1 MERVTVR
8 QEGPTVKYLL
18 LIYYD
23 EGDLAADGTD
33 AQSDE
38 FAAYTAFNAHLAE
51 VGGNLAAEALQSVST
66 ATTVRVRNDEV
77 LLTDGPF
84 AETKEQL
91 GGFYL
96 VEAADLD
103 AAIELASR
111 IPSVRYGSVEV
122 RPIWEWVP
130 EES

>member
-1 MERVTVR
+1 M
-8 QEGPTVKYLL
+8 KYLL

-23 EGDLAADGTD
+23 ENDVAAEGTD
-33 AQSDE
+33 AQSEE
-38 FAAYTAFNAHLAE
+38 FEAYLAFNAHLDE
-51 VGGNLAAEALQSVST
+51 VGGNVAAEALQSVST

-91 GGFYL
+91 GGFYM
-96 VEAADLD
+96 VEAMDLD
-103 AAIELASR
+103 QAIELATR

-130 EES
+130 DES